1 VALRRR
7 SRNLDEIGADM
18 KQKGVFGFCV
28 PRRFFPLPL
37 SPAFS
42 RFQKPPNV
50 KKKHWFYKHLRF
62 FPLPLSPAFS
72 RFLPDLGG
80 PEWPDLLQILD
91 FVLLFIG
98 FALWFQLM
106 CPSSSRGGVLLC
118 MCSAWH
124 VRGPDRCCLIRFLSC
139 DVCFSCSCAL
149 LDLWRVFIPFLEL
162 CCIKFKHS
170 SLFPLWELTCHANAF
185 SALSRSGLVSC
196 SAW

>member
-1 VALRRR
+1 MALRRR

-50 KKKHWFYKHLRF
+50 KKKHGLYKHLMF

-91 FVLLFIG
+91 FVCFSSDLLFG
-98 FALWFQLM
+98 
-106 CPSSSRGGVLLC
+106 SSSCVHQ
-118 MCSAWH
+118 AH
-124 VRGPDRCCLIRFLSC
+124 VEVFCCA
-139 DVCFSCSCAL
+139 CAL
-149 LDLWRVFIPFLEL
+149 LGMFGVQIGVV
-162 CCIKFKHS
+162 S
-170 SLFPLWELTCHANAF
+170 S
-185 SALSRSGLVSC
+185 VS
-196 SAW
+196 